1 MLQAR
6 ENLQN
11 LNVKLG
17 WQAQIKSLI
26 LKQIVHMTVKTL
38 VDIDVPQIAVAIN
51 QSFSDYI
58 VPFQLNAEQLQ
69 YKIIQEDVNL
79 DLSVGVFDNDALVGL
94 MLHGLRKN
102 NDNLVA
108 YNAATGV
115 IPTYRGKGLVG
126 KMYDFLVPKLQELQV
141 QKMVL
146 EVIEGNEPAIKAYEK
161 MGYNISRKLVCF
173 SGTANVDEAHK
184 EISIKEASAFQWN
197 KWLSFCDIQ
206 PSWQNAIQS
215 VENSKT
221 ICKVLEAYL
230 DDELVGYLIYNPNS
244 KKVHQFAVSPSNRQK
259 GIATALFSHLQQS
272 LNGEIYVYNID
283 ASSQACTSFLKELG
297 LKEKVNQLEM
307 ERAV

>member
-1 MLQAR
+1 
-6 ENLQN
+6 
-11 LNVKLG
+11 
-17 WQAQIKSLI
+17 
-26 LKQIVHMTVKTL
+26 MTVKTL
-38 VDIDVPQIAVAIN
+38 ADIDIPQIAAAIN
-51 QSFSDYI
+51 KSFSDYI

-79 DLSVGVFDNDALVGL
+79 DLSVGVFDSDVLAGL

-115 IPTYRGKGLVG
+115 IPTYRGKGLVR
-126 KMYDFLVPKLQELQV
+126 KMYDFLIPKLKELQV

-161 MGYNISRKLVCF
+161 MGYTISRKLVCF
-173 SGTANVDEAHK
+173 SGTAQVDETNK
-184 EISIKEASAFQWN
+184 ETSIKEGTAFQWN
-197 KWLSFCDIQ
+197 KWLNFWDIQ
-206 PSWQNAIQS
+206 PSWQNAVQS
-215 VENSKT
+215 VENSKA

-230 DDELVGYLIYNPNS
+230 DDELVGYLIYNANS
-244 KKVHQFAVSPSNRQK
+244 KKVNHFAVSPTYRRK
-259 GIATALFSHLQQS
+259 EIAKALFGHLQQV
-272 LNGEIYVYNID
+272 LNSDILVYNID
-283 ASSQACTSFLKELG
+283 GSSVACISFLKSLG

>member
-1 MLQAR
+1 
-6 ENLQN
+6 
-11 LNVKLG
+11 
-17 WQAQIKSLI
+17 
-26 LKQIVHMTVKTL
+26 MTVKTL
-38 VDIDVPQIAVAIN
+38 ADIDIPQIAAAIN

-79 DLSVGVFDNDALVGL
+79 DLSVGVFDGDALVGL

-126 KMYDFLVPKLQELQV
+126 KMYDFLVPKIQELQV

-161 MGYNISRKLVCF
+161 MGYSISRKLVCF
-173 SGTANVDEAHK
+173 SGTANVDDAPK
-184 EISIKEASAFQWN
+184 EISVKEAVEFQWN
-197 KWLSFCDIQ
+197 KWLSFWDIQ
-206 PSWQNAIQS
+206 PSWQNAVQS
-215 VENSKT
+215 LENSKA
-221 ICKVLEAYL
+221 ICKVLEAFL
-230 DDELVGYLIYNPNS
+230 DGEPVGYLIYNANS
-244 KKVHQFAVSPSNRQK
+244 KKVNQFAVSPSYRQK
-259 GIATALFSHLQQS
+259 GIATALFSHLQQILDS
-272 LNGEIYVYNID
+272 EMYVYNID
-283 ASSQACTSFLKELG
+283 GASAACISFLKTLG
-297 LKEKVNQLEM
+297 LKEKVNQFEM

>member
-1 MLQAR
+1 VLQAR

-17 WQAQIKSLI
+17 WQAQIKSLN

-38 VDIDVPQIAVAIN
+38 VDIDVHQIAEAIN

-69 YKIIQEDVNL
+69 YKITQEDVKL
-79 DLSVGVFDNDALVGL
+79 DLSVGVFDGETLVGL

-102 NDNLVA
+102 ENHLVA
-108 YNAATGV
+108 YNAATGI
-115 IPTYRGKGLVG
+115 IPTYRGKGLLS

-146 EVIEGNEPAIKAYEK
+146 EVIEGNDPAIKAYQK
-161 MGYNISRKLVCF
+161 MGYTISRKLVCF
-173 SGTANVDEAHK
+173 SGTVKVDK
-184 EISIKEASAFQWN
+184 VQKGINIKEATTLQWN
-197 KWLSFCDIQ
+197 KWLNFWEVQ
-206 PSWQNAIQS
+206 PSWQNAVQS
-215 VENSKT
+215 VENGKT
-221 ICKVLEAYL
+221 ICKALEAYL

-259 GIATALFSHLQQS
+259 SVATALFSRLQQS

-283 ASSQACTSFLKELG
+283 ASSQACISFLKELG

-307 ERAV
+307 KRAV